1 MTTDSARPTVSQTP
15 AVRQSG
21 KGRTLA
27 AVLGNLLE
35 TYDFAVYGYFAAVIS
50 PLFFPTGSATASLLL
65 AVATFGVGFV
75 MRPVGAIV
83 LGSLADRRGRKA
95 ALSLTIWLMAAG
107 TAMIGLAPTYE
118 SIGVFAP
125 LIILLARLVQGFSA
139 GGEVGSATAFLIEHA
154 PPGRRGLHG
163 SWQQASQAAGLLAGS
178 LVGAGVTG
186 LLDKP
191 DLQSWG
197 WRVPF
202 LLGLVIGPIGVYIR
216 SKTDEPADFVAVADK
231 ARSPLRTALRDHR
244 KAIVAGFGITITW
257 TVCTYFFLIYM
268 PTFASRELGVPS
280 GTALL
285 VNALSLVVILVLAP
299 VFGSLSDRIGRR
311 GLLLGSAVAVA
322 VLAYPALA
330 LLTATRGI
338 LALIVFQLVFATIVA
353 AFTGVAPAAIAE
365 LCPPEVRSTGFSIAY
380 NFAVTIFGGFAPFIA
395 TWLIAASGSRTSP
408 AWYVCGA
415 VVLSVALIAS
425 LYGRKPAPSS

>member
-1 MTTDSARPTVSQTP
+1 MTADATAQATSDTP
-15 AVRQSG
+15 VAG
-21 KGRTLA
+21 KGTSRTIA

-50 PLFFPTGSATASLLL
+50 PLFFPAGSATASLLL

-95 ALSLTIWLMAAG
+95 ALSMTIWLMAAG

-125 LIILLARLVQGFSA
+125 LLILVARLLQGFSA

-154 PPGRRGLHG
+154 PPARRGLHG
-163 SWQQASQAAGLLAGS
+163 SWQQATQAAGLLFGS

-202 LLGLVIGPIGVYIR
+202 LLGLLIGPIGVYIR
-216 SKTDEPADFVAVADK
+216 SKTDEPADFVAAADK

-244 KAIVAGFGITITW
+244 RAIVAGFGITITW

-268 PTFASRELGVPS
+268 PTFASRELGVAS

-285 VNALSLVVILVLAP
+285 VNAVSLVVILVLAP
-299 VFGSLSDRIGRR
+299 VFGAWSDRVGRR
-311 GLLLGSAVAVA
+311 GPLLGSAAAVA
-322 VLAYPALA
+322 VLTYPALA
-330 LLTATRGI
+330 LLTSVRGV
-338 LALIVFQLVFATIVA
+338 LALVLFQLVFATIVA
-353 AFTGVAPAAIAE
+353 VFTGIAPAAIAE

-408 AWYVCGA
+408 AWYVVGA
-415 VVLSVALIAS
+415 VALSVALIAS
-425 LYGRKPAPSS
+425 LYRSRPA